1 MGVPG
6 RIEKK
11 QGVKMIELFINKWS
25 MIRLEQKLKFAGFTI
40 SKIIFAL
47 VKERLNILLSEKSWS
62 LWRPLIFNLSY
73 FYHIR
78 NFGKNIFLTT

>member
-6 RIEKK
+6 PIEKK

-40 SKIIFAL
+40 LIINSAL
-47 VKERLNILLSEKSWS
+47 GKERLTILLRKKVG
-62 LWRPLIFNLSY
+62 LCGPQTVDTI
-73 FYHIR
+73 
-78 NFGKNIFLTT
+78 NFKIILF